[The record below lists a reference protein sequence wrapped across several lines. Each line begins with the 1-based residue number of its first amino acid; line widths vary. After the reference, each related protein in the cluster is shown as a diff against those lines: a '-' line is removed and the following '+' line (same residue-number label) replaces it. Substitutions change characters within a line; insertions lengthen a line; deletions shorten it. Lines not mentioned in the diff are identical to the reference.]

1 MKLKH
6 AFERQTLVLSLLP
19 PWSSKPV
26 SGLELQ
32 NLRYE
37 KGLKLSPPL
46 VSRCGSQM
54 ICHGSCGHSQGLF
67 PYHPL
72 QLYGGSGLSKMR
84 TQSLTNDGIFLHFKL
99 QSDLI
104 SFTLSSHLFIF
115 FSVVGLFDF
124 CFLCGSFF
132 FYNFLLFIFLVLCS
146 KH

>member
-6 AFERQTLVLSLLP
+6 AFERQTLVLSLFP

-54 ICHGSCGHSQGLF
+54 ICHGNCGHSQGLF

-72 QLYGGSGLSKMR
+72 QLNGGSGLSKMR
-84 TQSLTNDGIFLHFKL
+84 IQSLTNDGIFLHFKL

-104 SFTLSSHLFIF
+104 NFTLSSHLF
-115 FSVVGLFDF
+115 
-124 CFLCGSFF
+124 FF
-132 FYNFLLFIFLVLCS
+132 FMQFDRWINPRCHFFFFFLNT
-146 KH
+146 KHILYWNIAD